1 MITVR
6 KFWTIVFI
14 TIALSFSLLAY
25 ADTYWFK
32 GNKVKDKDSTECLIF
47 NNEHKVQLGFK
58 VDGLN
63 LVPIKDSKTDEEIK
77 KIEASTE
84 KKTEQKGINNF
95 INNLLKLSLTL
106 FGVLVTIILVSV
118 LSIILW
124 FILCLYLKI
133 KKTLKYLATS
143 IFFRIFALRKK
154 ILSYDTRK

>member
-25 ADTYWFK
+25 ADTYLLK
-32 GNKVKDKDSTECLIF
+32 GNKVKNKDGTEYLIF
-47 NNEHKVQLGFK
+47 NDEHKVQLGFK

-63 LVPIKDSKTDEEIK
+63 LVPIKDYKTDSIK
-77 KIEASTE
+77 EKIEEAAE
-84 KKTEQKGINNF
+84 KEAEQKEINNF

-106 FGVLVTIILVSV
+106 LGILATIILVGI

-124 FILCLYLKI
+124 LMLCLYLKI
-133 KKTLKYLATS
+133 KKS
-143 IFFRIFALRKK
+143 
-154 ILSYDTRK
+154 